1 VTTYYANCWWVVSR
15 CFVLALLA
23 VVILGCGPGGPPRA
37 PVSGTVTLDGKPLPR
52 GTVQFVPDAS
62 RGTNGPT
69 GVGSIDAQGR
79 YEIQTTG
86 APGAILGFHV
96 VGVVACEEV
105 DLNKTSYAPSL
116 IPERYNNPLASGL
129 TAEVKKGQRNVI
141 NLELRSKP

>member
-1 VTTYYANCWWVVSR
+1 VTTYRADCLWLGLRSVI
-15 CFVLALLA
+15 LTLLA
-23 VVILGCGPGGPPRA
+23 VVVAGCGPGGPPRA

-52 GTVQFVPDAS
+52 GTVQFAPDAG
-62 RGTNGPT
+62 RGTNGAT

-86 APGAILGFHV
+86 APGAIVGFHQ
-96 VGVVACEEV
+96 VGVVACEQV
-105 DLNKTSYAPSL
+105 DLNQTSYAPSL

-129 TAEVKKGQRNVI
+129 TAEVKKGQRNVV